1 MTPEIIEA
9 TERAEDLLAL
19 WREQKR
25 LSHRIR
31 LAKLRFEMVGF
42 DLAEVEDIAHD
53 VASWKSLVRA
63 FAESRRAA

>member
-9 TERAEDLLAL
+9 TERADDLLAL
-19 WREQKR
+19 WREQRR

-31 LAKLRFEMVGF
+31 LAKMRFEMVGY
-42 DLAEVEDIAHD
+42 DPDEVEGIAHE
-53 VASWKSLVRA
+53 VANWKSLVRA